1 MSCIRECQ
9 VFLAN
14 FLFSLREGVEA
25 AVIVGMLIAL
35 ITRAGRRDLLPRLW
49 LGLTLAAGLS
59 LLLGAVAT
67 WGPYAASARA
77 HLLLS
82 GVLSVVSAGVVTW
95 LIFWLATHSRSNK
108 HRHDPPAALTPTG
121 TIWVLVLAIISVAR
135 LGTDTALFV
144 CSALK
149 AVHTD
154 GVVVPAAGSVAG
166 LIASAVIGWLV
177 YTGIGWMNFSVCIRF
192 MAALFLLAAAG
203 SVSHGLGD
211 LQAASLLPSWSS
223 QLYDVSGYFDNDN
236 LLLRT
241 DTLWFVLAESMF
253 KLNLSPTHLQVAGWV
268 LYLLAVL
275 PLYLRVSSPR
285 HSSHSAERRH
295 QS

>member
-1 MSCIRECQ
+1 M
-9 VFLAN
+9 FLAN

-35 ITRAGRRDLLPRLW
+35 VTRAGRRDLLPRLW
-49 LGLTLAAGLS
+49 LGVALAAGLS
-59 LLLGAVAT
+59 LLLGAVAA

-82 GVLSVVSAGVVTW
+82 GVLSVASAGVVTW
-95 LIFWLATHSRSNK
+95 LIFLLATHSRGHK
-108 HRHDPPAALTPTG
+108 RRHDPPATLTPASTK
-121 TIWVLVLAIISVAR
+121 WVLVLAIISVAR
-135 LGTDTALFV
+135 LGTDTALVV

-149 AVHTD
+149 AVQTD

-192 MAALFLLAAAG
+192 MAALFLLTAAG

-211 LQAASLLPSWSS
+211 LQAASLLPGWGS
-223 QLYDVSGYFDNDN
+223 QLYDVSGYFDNGN
-236 LLLRT
+236 FLLRT
-241 DTLWFVLAESMF
+241 DTLWFVLGESMF

-268 LYLLAVL
+268 LYLFTVL
-275 PLYLRVSSPR
+275 PLYLRASSPR
-285 HSSHSAERRH
+285 QSSPSAERCQ